1 MAETTAI
8 TAKLVAELRE
18 RTGAGMMDCKK
29 ALVATEGNI
38 DAAAEKMRMDGMVK
52 ADKKASRVAAEGRI
66 AVAVGADAIA
76 LVEVNSETDF
86 VAKADD
92 FVALSDAAARLA
104 LAHKPASVEE
114 LVLLKDGEA
123 SLDETRRALVA
134 KLGENITIRRF
145 EIVAKAAGPV
155 VHYLHGT
162 KIGVALALNAG
173 DETLAK
179 DLALHVAAM
188 APKVLSAADVS
199 AEAIAAERKIIE
211 GQVATEQAEA
221 KALAEETGKPYK
233 EKPADILAKMID
245 GKINK
250 FTSEV
255 SLLGQPF
262 VKNEAYGAKA
272 DEAVEKTLK
281 AKGASVARF
290 VRLAVGEGIEKKVTD
305 YAAEVAEAAKL

>member
-1 MAETTAI
+1 MADI

-29 ALVATEGNI
+29 ALVATNGDI

-66 AVAVGADAIA
+66 SVAVGADAVA

-86 VAKADD
+86 VAKGDD
-92 FVALSDAAARLA
+92 FIALADAAAKLA
-104 LAHKPASVEE
+104 LAHQPKTIEE
-114 LVLLKDGEA
+114 LLALKNGSET
-123 SLDETRRALVA
+123 LDEQRRAMVA
-134 KLGENITIRRF
+134 KIGENITIRRF

-155 VHYLHGT
+155 VHYLHGS
-162 KIGVALALNAG
+162 KIGVVVAMEAG

-199 AEAIAAERKIIE
+199 ADTIAAERKVIE
-211 GQVATEQAEA
+211 GQVATEAAEA
-221 KALAEETGKPYK
+221 KADAEAAGKPYK
-233 EKPADILAKMID
+233 EKPAEIVAKMID

-250 FTSEV
+250 FTSEI
-255 SLLGQPF
+255 SLHGQPF
-262 VKNEAYGAKA
+262 VKNDAYGMKG
-272 DEAVEKTLK
+272 DDAVEKTLK
-281 AKGASVARF
+281 AKNAKVARF

-305 YAAEVAEAAKL
+305 YAAEVAEAARG

>member
-1 MAETTAI
+1 MADI
-8 TAKLVAELRE
+8 TAKMVAELRE
-18 RTGAGMMDCKK
+18 RTGAGMMDCKR

-76 LVEVNSETDF
+76 LVEVNCETDF

-92 FVALSDAAARLA
+92 FIALADAAAKIA
-104 LAHKPASVEE
+104 LASKPANI
-114 LVLLKDGEA
+114 EA
-123 SLDETRRALVA
+123 LIAMLNGAETLDVQRRALVI

-145 EIVAKAAGPV
+145 EVIAKAAGPI
-155 VHYLHGT
+155 VHYLHGS
-162 KIGVALALNAG
+162 KIGVVMAMEAG

-179 DLALHVAAM
+179 DLALHAAAM
-188 APKVLSAADVS
+188 SPRVLSAADVS
-199 AEAIAAERKIIE
+199 AEAIAAERKVIE
-211 GQVATEQAEA
+211 GLVATEAAEA
-221 KALAEETGKPYK
+221 QANAEADGKVYKA
-233 EKPADILAKMID
+233 KPAEIVVKMID

-250 FTSEV
+250 FTSEI

-262 VKNEAYGAKA
+262 VKNDAYGNKS

-281 AKGASVARF
+281 AKNAKVARF

-305 YAAEVAEAAKL
+305 YAAEVAEALKA

>member
-1 MAETTAI
+1 MADI

-38 DAAAEKMRMDGMVK
+38 DAAAEKMRMEGMVK

-76 LVEVNSETDF
+76 LVEVNCETDF
-86 VAKADD
+86 VAKGED
-92 FVALSDAAARLA
+92 FVALADAAAALA
-104 LAHKPASVEE
+104 LAQRPASVEE
-114 LVLLKDGEA
+114 LVALKNGAET
-123 SLDETRRALVA
+123 LDEQRRTLIA
-134 KLGENITIRRF
+134 KLGENLTIRRF
-145 EIVAKAAGPV
+145 EVVAKAAGPI
-155 VHYLHGT
+155 VHYLHGS
-162 KIGVALALNAG
+162 KIGVVVAMAAG

-188 APKVLSAADVS
+188 APKVLSAADVP
-199 AEAIAAERKIIE
+199 AEAIAAERKVIE
-211 GQVATEQAEA
+211 AQVATEQAEA
-221 KALAEETGKPYK
+221 KADAEAAGKTYK
-233 EKPADILAKMID
+233 EKPAEIVAKMID

-250 FTSEV
+250 FTSEI

-262 VKNEAYGAKA
+262 VKNDAYGAKA

-305 YAAEVAEAAKL
+305 YAAEVAEAAKG

>member
-1 MAETTAI
+1 MADI

-29 ALVATEGNI
+29 ALVATNGDI

-92 FVALSDAAARLA
+92 FVAFADAAAQLA
-104 LAHKPASVEE
+104 LANKPASVEA
-114 LVLLKDGEA
+114 LAALKNGD
-123 SLDETRRALVA
+123 STLDEQRRAMVA
-134 KLGENITIRRF
+134 KLGENITLRRF
-145 EIVAKAAGPV
+145 EIVAKGAGPI

-162 KIGVALALNAG
+162 KIGVVMAMEAG

-179 DLALHVAAM
+179 DLALHAAAM

-199 AEAIAAERKIIE
+199 AETIAAERKVIE
-211 GQVATEQAEA
+211 GLVATEAAEA
-221 KALAEETGKPYK
+221 QADAEAAGKVYKA
-233 EKPADILAKMID
+233 KPADIVAKMID

-250 FTSEV
+250 FTSEI

-262 VKNEAYGAKA
+262 VKNDAYGMKS

-281 AKGASVARF
+281 AKNAKVARF

-305 YAAEVAEAAKL
+305 YAAEVAEAARM

>member
-1 MAETTAI
+1 MADI

-29 ALVATEGNI
+29 ALVATGGDI

-66 AVAVGADAIA
+66 AVATGADAMA
-76 LVEVNSETDF
+76 LVEVNCETDF

-92 FVALSDAAARLA
+92 FVALADAAAKLA
-104 LAHKPASVEE
+104 LAHKPGSVDE
-114 LVLLKDGEA
+114 LLALKDGAE
-123 SLDETRRALVA
+123 SIDEKRRALIA
-134 KLGENITIRRF
+134 KLGENISVRRF
-145 EIVAKAAGPV
+145 EVIPKAAGPI

-162 KIGVALALNAG
+162 KIGVALAMNAG

-188 APKVLSAADVS
+188 APKVLSAADVP
-199 AEAIAAERKIIE
+199 ADAIAAERKVIE
-211 GQVATEQAEA
+211 GLVATEAAEA

-233 EKPADILAKMID
+233 EKPAEIVAKMID

-250 FTSEV
+250 FTSEI

-262 VKNEAYGAKA
+262 VKNDAYGAKS
-272 DEAVEKTLK
+272 DEAVEKLLK
-281 AKGASVARF
+281 TKGASVARF

-305 YAAEVAEAAKL
+305 YAAEVAEAAKG

>member
-1 MAETTAI
+1 MADI
-8 TAKLVAELRE
+8 TAKMVAELRE

-29 ALVATEGNI
+29 ALVATSGDL

-52 ADKKASRVAAEGRI
+52 ADKKATRVAAEGRI
-66 AVAVGADAIA
+66 AVASSAEAIA
-76 LVEVNSETDF
+76 LVEVNCETDF

-92 FVALSDAAARLA
+92 FIALANAAAGIVLTA
-104 LAHKPASVEE
+104 KPATVEE
-114 LVLLKDGEA
+114 LVAMKNGD
-123 SLDETRRALVA
+123 STLDEQRRAMVI

-145 EIVAKAAGPV
+145 ELVAKAAGPIV
-155 VHYLHGT
+155 NYLHGS
-162 KIGVALALNAG
+162 KIGVVVAMEAG

-179 DLALHVAAM
+179 DLALHAAAM

-199 AEAIAAERKIIE
+199 ADAIAAERKVIE
-211 GQVATEQAEA
+211 GLVATEAAEA
-221 KALAEETGKPYK
+221 QANAEADGKVYKA
-233 EKPADILAKMID
+233 KPAEIVAKMID

-250 FTSEV
+250 FTSEI

-262 VKNEAYGAKA
+262 VKNDAYGNKS

-281 AKGASVARF
+281 AKNAKVARF

-305 YAAEVAEAAKL
+305 YAAEVAEAARM

>member
-1 MAETTAI
+1 MADI

-29 ALVATEGNI
+29 ALVATNGDI

-66 AVAVGADAIA
+66 AVAIGADAIA

-92 FVALSDAAARLA
+92 FVAFADAAAQLA
-104 LAHKPASVEE
+104 LANKPASVEA
-114 LVLLKDGEA
+114 LAALKNGE
-123 SLDETRRALVA
+123 STLDEQRRAMVA
-134 KLGENITIRRF
+134 KLGENITLRRF
-145 EIVAKAAGPV
+145 EIVAKAAGPI

-162 KIGVALALNAG
+162 KIGVVMAMEAG

-179 DLALHVAAM
+179 DLALHAAAM

-199 AEAIAAERKIIE
+199 AETIAAERKVIE
-211 GQVATEQAEA
+211 GLVATEAAEA
-221 KALAEETGKPYK
+221 QADAEAAGKVYKA
-233 EKPADILAKMID
+233 KPADIVAKMID

-250 FTSEV
+250 FTSEI

-262 VKNEAYGAKA
+262 VKNDAYGMKS

-281 AKGASVARF
+281 AKNAKVARF

-305 YAAEVAEAAKL
+305 YAAEVAEAARM